1 MKNFV
6 ISLSENNEKRRAH
19 IVKEFAE
26 KKVPFKFFD
35 AITPQ
40 DNEALLQKY
49 GLDKVDTELSPVEI
63 SCFLS
68 HYQLWKYMIE
78 EDLPFIGIFE
88 DDIYLGEDAGLF
100 LNSTDWV
107 SPDIHVLKLE
117 KGWQKTI
124 KTSFFAKKVMS
135 NRSIFQLSSP
145 HYGTAGYILSN
156 IGARYLI
163 ERYRGTKELKP
174 IDVFM
179 FRILLDDST
188 YKVSQLAPALCIQD
202 FLINRDA
209 ENFCSVIEDS
219 RIDKN
224 KMIAIKEKSKFFV
237 KLKREIFRPLLQLW
251 QFVKK
256 PSLRRVVSFR

>member
-78 EDLPFIGIFE
+78 EDLPFIGVFE

-117 KGWQKTI
+117 KGWQKI
-124 KTSFFAKKVMS
+124 VKFSFFAEKNVN
-135 NRSIFQLSSP
+135 NRNVYKLKSP
-145 HYGTAGYILSN
+145 HYGAAGYIISN
-156 IGARYLI
+156 NGARYLV
-163 ERYRGTKELKP
+163 EQYKLMEAMKP
-174 IDVFM
+174 VDVVM
-179 FRILLDDST
+179 FRLLFT
-188 YKVSQLAPALCIQD
+188 NPEYKVSQLLPALCIQD
-202 FLINRDA
+202 FLISKSFNSALESSRSDR
-209 ENFCSVIEDS
+209 ENLDRMRKKQVNLSSKILREMRRPFCQIKLLL
-219 RIDKN
+219 DK
-224 KMIAIKEKSKFFV
+224 A
-237 KLKREIFRPLLQLW
+237 L
-251 QFVKK
+251 FVKK
-256 PSLRRVVSFR
+256 VIFK